1 MPSLAEQIIPR
12 RKLLLMASE
21 TVILSAIL
29 LLGTSYPPLA
39 SGSIELNFLDLEQLR
54 GVLSCLTIAILC
66 QASLSYNDLYDW
78 KISQNRAELP
88 NRLLH
93 SAGYALVMLACLVF
107 ALPELSSWVVPLGRG
122 TVLGAPEAI
131 RPTLFVE
138 VLPTCSF
145 GVEPKREFRHGE
157 GKRRG

>member
-21 TVILSAIL
+21 TVILSTIL
-29 LLGTSYPPLA
+29 LLGTSFPPLA
-39 SGSIELNFLDLEQLR
+39 SRSIELSWMDLDQLR
-54 GVLSCLTIAILC
+54 GLLSCLTIAILC

-93 SAGYALVMLACLVF
+93 SAGYALVMLA
-107 ALPELSSWVVPLGRG
+107 
-122 TVLGAPEAI
+122 
-131 RPTLFVE
+131 
-138 VLPTCSF
+138 
-145 GVEPKREFRHGE
+145 
-157 GKRRG
+157 